1 MAWHKYLLRSSAN
14 AEIVMYAP
22 TPVTMKQ
29 RSISLFRRLFI
40 SLHPFTAVLCAAAF
54 FSSAAQDAVACPSK
68 RGLIDWNCDGQ
79 IKVVV
84 VGDSIVYGRGDL
96 DNNNRGGWVK
106 RLGPALRLPAARNLG
121 VPGITSSRLY
131 SRLARK
137 LRNPNDPLRV
147 QAIDADVFIVAVGTN
162 DFFDHGDPSL
172 TAREIKRIVSL
183 ARKRLGSNGHVT
195 PYVLVAKLTPT
206 TRGFQRSFIEN
217 VNRLLAR
224 YRSEALPSHLRFD
237 LMSEDFVSFDG
248 IHPISSGY
256 EQLSTIAAQYLK
268 REGTSA
274 MRSKRPDSDRDGV
287 FNLFERTRFMTDHT
301 AADTDGD
308 GLTDGKEIFTYG
320 TDPLNPDSDGD
331 GRSDGLEISEGTD
344 PLDPLDPPAPA

>member
-1 MAWHKYLLRSSAN
+1 MKHYLMLLLPKIFMVLR
-14 AEIVMYAP
+14 
-22 TPVTMKQ
+22 
-29 RSISLFRRLFI
+29 RS
-40 SLHPFTAVLCAAAF
+40 VLVFGVALVF
-54 FSSAAQDAVACPSK
+54 GGNVQDALACPLK
-68 RGLIDWNCDGQ
+68 RRLIDWNCDGQ
-79 IKVVV
+79 FKVVV

-96 DNNNRGGWVK
+96 DNDNRGGWVK
-106 RLGPALRLPAARNLG
+106 RLGPALGVPAARNLG

-137 LRNPNDPLRV
+137 LRNPNDPLRL
-147 QAIDADVFIVAVGTN
+147 QSLDADIFIIAVGTN

-195 PYVLVAKLTPT
+195 PFVLVAKLTPT

-224 YRSEALPSHLRFD
+224 YRSDALPSHLRFD
-237 LMSEDFVSFDG
+237 LMSEQNVSFDG

-256 EQLSTIAAQYLK
+256 EELSQIAAQYLK
-268 REGTSA
+268 HEGTAA

-287 FNLFERTRFMTDHT
+287 YNLFERDRFFTDPT
-301 AADTDGD
+301 VADTDGD
-308 GLTDGKEIFTYG
+308 GLTDGKEIFTHG

-331 GRSDGLEISEGTD
+331 GRSDGLEINEGTD